1 MRKPMSTPCAG
12 QPAHET
18 QAIFPTTLL
27 PMKRRDLIKA
37 LGAAPLTGVVSA
49 AANGAKP
56 GGQGLYRVSG
66 SVLVNGKPAKE
77 GSPVRAGD
85 TVVTGPG
92 SEAVFVV
99 GQDAYRMRG
108 DSRVS
113 LIGDTLKSGL
123 RVLSGGLLS
132 VFGRGEK
139 QIFTPSATIGIRGT
153 GCYLEAEAERVYF
166 CLCYG
171 VAEVVP
177 SAAPARKEV
186 IETRYH
192 DHPIYILADGSR
204 SMIPATVMNH
214 SDAELIE
221 LEGLVGRQPPF
232 YGGKWKY

>member
-1 MRKPMSTPCAG
+1 MSTPCAG

-153 GCYLEAEAERVYF
+153 GCYIEASPERVYF

-171 VAEVVP
+171 TAQVVP
-177 SAAPARKEV
+177 SAAPEQA
-186 IETRYH
+186 ETITTTHH
-192 DHPIYILADGSR
+192 DHPLYILPDGRR
-204 SMIPATVMNH
+204 SMVPAGVANH
-214 SDAELIE
+214 GDAELVE
-221 LEGLVGRQPPF
+221 LESLVGRTPPF
-232 YGGKWKY
+232 QGLVPSAY